1 MCFNSF
7 TQVWRTMERKT
18 KIYLSGGVLLTVM
31 ILIAAIWLVRSIQSS
46 EVSLESDDRIQV
58 TPELIE
64 SIKAIGQW
72 EFRAVS
78 DEQLVD
84 TIRKGIF
91 SDDHLVRIY
100 YGTVRL
106 GIDMQKTSDNWLQVT
121 GDSLTALLPPITLL
135 DPDFIDEARTR
146 SFHESGRWK
155 PEDREALF
163 HRAKRQM
170 LRRCMA
176 KENIES
182 ARQNGETQFR
192 QMMQSFGFNHVS
204 VHWER

>member
-1 MCFNSF
+1 MVIGLVIVGFFWLKGLTKGDHITLGTDNRIELTP
-7 TQVWRTMERKT
+7 TQ
-18 KIYLSGGVLLTVM
+18 
-31 ILIAAIWLVRSIQSS
+31 IQSM
-46 EVSLESDDRIQV
+46 
-58 TPELIE
+58 
-64 SIKAIGQW
+64 KAIGEW
-72 EFRAVS
+72 EFLSVS
-78 DEQLVD
+78 AEELVD
-84 TIRKGIF
+84 TVRKGLF
-91 SDDHLVRIY
+91 KDDELVRIY

-170 LRRCMA
+170 LRRCMT
-176 KENIES
+176 KENIEN

-192 QMMQSFGFNHVS
+192 HMMQSFGFNHVS
-204 VHWER
+204 IHWEQ